1 MLEKSNLHTNSSLP
15 LLLLLLAADGACA
28 ADLGLLTPLADTPE
42 GPADGTDEA
51 DTVVGA
57 DVNFSGSG
65 LSARDDSDSSAS
77 GLNRGLSSSCS
88 SLNRGLASG
97 DSGLNRG
104 LSLPLLLPSESSLPS
119 RSGPGDRRGLG
130 VPGRAEPAS
139 LAAARWGRRSLPAA
153 L

>member
-42 GPADGTDEA
+42 GPA
-51 DTVVGA
+51 
-57 DVNFSGSG
+57 
-65 LSARDDSDSSAS
+65 SASAS
-77 GLNRGLSSSCS
+77 GLNRGLSLSCS

-104 LSLPLLLPSESSLPS
+104 LSLPPLLPSESSLPS